1 MIVEYYRNFD
11 PHSMKIINFIYLYT
25 VVGHVVSQTR
35 QLTKSDES
43 FPWGMLSITIVAW
56 LLPLLIYSLY
66 SAIFTPPSGLVTV
79 TLLLLLVCLVPVAAL
94 ILYLTDKRRE
104 DGYVTVWGYK

>member
-1 MIVEYYRNFD
+1 MSY
-11 PHSMKIINFIYLYT
+11 
-25 VVGHVVSQTR
+25 VVSQTK
-35 QLTKSDES
+35 QLTTSDES

-79 TLLLLLVCLVPVAAL
+79 TFLLLLVCLVPVAAL
-94 ILYLTDKRRE
+94 ILYFIDKRRAN
-104 DGYVTVWGYK
+104 GYVTVWGYK